1 MRGFLIVI
9 ILITVVGCSETTLQK
24 VTTIYSMEDVAAA
37 GIKVKGGFETEF
49 PETTDAKWA
58 YANGRE
64 VAVLRYSNIE
74 LARTLGKTAA
84 EEQTELIEVVEKN
97 IAHGL
102 KVEKTKCR
110 GHGDTGG
117 WTGRGGIR
125 LDSRFNSNIGLDYT
139 LMLNKLSL
147 FENKPQEYP
156 EARPCPRREPLYTEF
171 IISGNLVLMT
181 EPVRDSSNLTMK
193 FLEEL
198 ISNLP

>member
-1 MRGFLIVI
+1 MRGFFIVI
-9 ILITVVGCSETTLQK
+9 ILITVVGCSETTPAI
-24 VTTIYSMEDVAAA
+24 TIYSMEDVAAA

-64 VAVLRYSNIE
+64 VAVLRYSNVE

-125 LDSRFNSNIGLDYT
+125 LDSRFNSNIGLDNT

-147 FENKPQEYP
+147 FENKPQGYP

-171 IISGNLVLMT
+171 IIGGNLVLMA
-181 EPVRDSSNLTMK
+181 EPVRDSSDVTMK

>member
-1 MRGFLIVI
+1 MRGFFIVI
-9 ILITVVGCSETTLQK
+9 ILITVVGCSETTPAI
-24 VTTIYSMEDVAAA
+24 TIYSMEDVAVA

-64 VAVLRYSNIE
+64 VAVLRYSNVE
-74 LARTLGKTAA
+74 FARTLGKTAA

-125 LDSRFNSNIGLDYT
+125 LDSRFNSNIGLDNT

-147 FENKPQEYP
+147 FENKPQGYP

-171 IISGNLVLMT
+171 IIGGNLVLMA
-181 EPVRDSSNLTMK
+181 EPVRDSSDVTMK

>member
-1 MRGFLIVI
+1 MRDFFIVI
-9 ILITVVGCSETTLQK
+9 ILITVVGCSETK
-24 VTTIYSMEDVAAA
+24 PAITIYSMEDVAAA

-64 VAVLRYSNIE
+64 VAVLRYSNVE

-125 LDSRFNSNIGLDYT
+125 LDSRFNSNIGLDNT

-147 FENKPQEYP
+147 FENKPQGYP

-171 IISGNLVLMT
+171 IIGGNLVLMA
-181 EPVRDSSNLTMK
+181 EPVRDSSDVTMK

>member
-1 MRGFLIVI
+1 MRGFFIVI
-9 ILITVVGCSETTLQK
+9 ILITVVGCSETTPAI
-24 VTTIYSMEDVAAA
+24 TIYSMEDVAAA

-64 VAVLRYSNIE
+64 VAVLRYSNVE

-102 KVEKTKCR
+102 KDEKTKCR

-125 LDSRFNSNIGLDYT
+125 LDSRFNSNIGLDNT

-147 FENKPQEYP
+147 FENKPQGYP

-171 IISGNLVLMT
+171 IIGGNLVLMA
-181 EPVRDSSNLTMK
+181 EPVRDSSDVTMK